1 MIPFF
6 SIIIPLYNKGDHIK
20 NTLKSVFNQT
30 FIDFEVIIINDGSTD
45 NSLEVVTSFKDNRLN
60 IIHTQNKGVSSA
72 RNLGISNAK
81 ANYIAFLDADDL
93 WYPDHLINLKSLI
106 DKYPHCGLY
115 ATAYEK
121 SFFNKKIIKAKFN
134 NLNDNHFG
142 IVKDYFNSSI
152 IDGIV
157 WTSAIAIP
165 KKILKLYNGFNTS
178 LESGEDTELWIKIS
192 LKEKVVFSSKITAI
206 KVIDSISNHLSFKD
220 KNIEFLKILNQFK
233 IEEEENKSLKKYLD
247 LNRFSLA
254 INLKMTGNYEY
265 FKSVIKHIDYS
276 NLNVKQQVLLSTP
289 KFFLNALKKMQF
301 ILLKNNIYLSS
312 F

>member
-6 SIIIPLYNKGDHIK
+6 SIIIPLYNKGNHIK

-45 NSLEVVTSFKDNRLN
+45 NSIKIVTSFKDNRLN
-60 IIHTQNKGVSSA
+60 IIHTKNKGVSSA

-81 ANYIAFLDADDL
+81 ANYIVFLDADDL

-106 DKYPHCGLY
+106 DNYPHCGLY

-121 SFFNKKIIKAKFN
+121 SFFSKKIVKAKFN

-142 IVKDYFNSSI
+142 VVKDYFNSSI
-152 IDGIV
+152 IDGVV

-206 KVIDSISNHLSFKD
+206 KVIDNTSNHLSFKD
-220 KNIEFLKILNQFK
+220 KNIEFLKALNQFK

-247 LNRFSLA
+247 LNRSSLA
-254 INLKMTGNYEY
+254 INLKMTGNYEH
-265 FKSVIKHIDYS
+265 FKNVIKHIDYS
-276 NLNVKQQVLLSTP
+276 NLNIKQQVLLSTP
-289 KFFLNALKKMQF
+289 KLFLNALKKMQF